1 MEDIVIP
8 YRPKDKRGT
17 ELIFALGR
25 RLAGGSVQGVEM
37 KSFQWPLDDGSARY
51 HLFGESVGADCLGGT
66 ASNRSSRNSTTP
78 GETTSK
84 GRSGA
89 AIYRRGGLTVEASNS
104 HDDYWVRN
112 LVSLRAES
120 RQGLAV
126 LRPAAFTVVTFS

>member
-51 HLFGESVGADCLGGT
+51 HLLGESVGPHSLGI
-66 ASNRSSRNSTTP
+66 
-78 GETTSK
+78 
-84 GRSGA
+84 GRHSLEPE
-89 AIYRRGGLTVEASNS
+89 LTELD
-104 HDDYWVRN
+104 HTWRDH
-112 LVSLRAES
+112 LE
-120 RQGLAV
+120 G
-126 LRPAAFTVVTFS
+126 P

>member
-51 HLFGESVGADCLGGT
+51 HLFGESVGADCLGGDCLE
-66 ASNRSSRNSTTP
+66 P
-78 GETTSK
+78 E
-84 GRSGA
+84 
-89 AIYRRGGLTVEASNS
+89 LTELD
-104 HDDYWVRN
+104 HTWRDH
-112 LVSLRAES
+112 LE
-120 RQGLAV
+120 G
-126 LRPAAFTVVTFS
+126 P